1 MKEAQIPRA
10 SQLIIITNKEAQGI
24 RASQL
29 IIVRRLELLEP
40 PIAVGEAP
48 DIDMDCS
55 EFGMESVIGV
65 TVQLL

>member
-1 MKEAQIPRA
+1 
-10 SQLIIITNKEAQGI
+10 
-24 RASQL
+24 
-29 IIVRRLELLEP
+29 LLEP